1 MLSASEHPRVHPQA
15 GFSSFVEVQFLQGQ
29 PNLSDSNGLALLNV
43 MVLKPLELAT
53 GVLRY
58 GPDKAAYGAQDSRML
73 QL

>member
-1 MLSASEHPRVHPQA
+1 MVSASEHPRVHPQA

-29 PNLSDSNGLALLNV
+29 PNLPNSNGLALLKV
-43 MVLKPLELAT
+43 MVLKLLELAT

-58 GPDKAAYGAQDSRML
+58 GPGKATYRAQDSKTL